1 MFKKNP
7 DGSYG
12 ELRAC
17 CNVYH
22 YKLKEIE
29 GDDIQQKVQLGQNLS
44 EVDKHAIVLE
54 RATFRELWEEDFVVR
69 LPDDTGPLV
78 FHE

>member
-1 MFKKNP
+1 MFNKNK

-12 ELRAC
+12 EMRAC

-29 GDDIQQKVQLGQNLS
+29 GDDIQ
-44 EVDKHAIVLE
+44 
-54 RATFRELWEEDFVVR
+54 
-69 LPDDTGPLV
+69 
-78 FHE
+78 